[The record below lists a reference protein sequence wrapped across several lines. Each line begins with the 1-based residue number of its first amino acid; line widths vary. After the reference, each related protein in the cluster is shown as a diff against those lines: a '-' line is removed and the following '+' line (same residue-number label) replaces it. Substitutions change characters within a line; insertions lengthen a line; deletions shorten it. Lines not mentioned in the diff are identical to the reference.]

1 MVSKTGFIVC
11 MYPRELQ
18 SHLTSTLTGI
28 KEAGLFKSE
37 RFISSSQNATV
48 TLEDGSEV
56 INMCANNY
64 LGLADHPRVVA
75 AASAAAKKW
84 GFGMASVRF
93 ICGTQTL
100 HRELEEK
107 ISSYLGTED
116 TILYPSC
123 FDANGGLFEVLLTA
137 EDAVISDSLNH
148 ASIIDGVR
156 LCKAKRFRY
165 ANNDMEDLEA
175 KLKEADEAGARFKL
189 ITTDGVFSMDGII
202 CQLDKV
208 HELAEKY
215 NAIVHFDDCHSTGF
229 LGERGRGTHE
239 HCGLFGGI
247 DITTGTLGKA
257 LGGASG
263 GYTSGKKEIIDLL
276 RQRSRPYLFSNSVA
290 PVIVAASLEVFD
302 MLEETNEYADKVKEN
317 TRYFRDNMASTG
329 FTISGDDHPISPVM
343 LGDAALSQKFS
354 EKLLD
359 YGVFA
364 IGFFYPV
371 VPHDTARI
379 RTQISAAHSKE
390 QLDKGIEAFIRA
402 GRDLGV
408 I

>member
-1 MVSKTGFIVC
+1 
-11 MYPRELQ
+11 MYPKSFQ
-18 SHLTSTLTGI
+18 DHLSSTIEEI
-28 KEAGLFKSE
+28 KDAGLFKSE
-37 RFISSSQNATV
+37 RYISSTQNSTV
-48 TLEDGSEV
+48 TLQDGSEV

-64 LGLADHPRVVA
+64 LGLADHPRVIE
-75 AASAAAKKW
+75 AASNAAKRW

-100 HRELEEK
+100 HRQLEER
-107 ISSYLGTED
+107 ITSFLGTED

-165 ANNDMEDLEA
+165 ANNDMADLEA
-175 KLKEADEAGARFKL
+175 KLIEADEAGARYKL

-239 HCGLFGGI
+239 HCGLFGKI
-247 DITTGTLGKA
+247 DITTSTLGKA

-290 PVIVAASLEVFD
+290 PVIAAASLEVFD
-302 MLEETNEYADKVKEN
+302 MLEESTEYADKVKEN
-317 TRYFRDNMASTG
+317 TKYFRDNMASTG
-329 FTISGDDHPISPVM
+329 FTIAGENHPISPVM
-343 LGDAALSQKFS
+343 LGDAALSQQFS
-354 EKLLD
+354 QKLLE

-364 IGFFYPV
+364 IGFFFPV
-371 VPHDTARI
+371 VPHNTARI

-390 QLDKGIEAFIRA
+390 QLDKGIEAFIKA
-402 GRDLGV
+402 GKDLGV